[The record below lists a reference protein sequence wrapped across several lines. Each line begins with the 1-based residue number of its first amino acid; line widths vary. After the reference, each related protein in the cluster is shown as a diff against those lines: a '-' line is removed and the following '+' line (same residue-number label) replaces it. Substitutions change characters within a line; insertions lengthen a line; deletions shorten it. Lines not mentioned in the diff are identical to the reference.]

1 MRLSSVVHQ
10 ESCSLPDLADGLKLI
25 ESELSKLRESREST
39 LSGKTAFTLYDTHGF
54 PVDLTRLIAAEAG
67 VHVDESGFEAEMESQ
82 RERGRGSWKGNQEES
97 PAIEELLA
105 RGVTST
111 FVGYGETETDSKIL
125 AILADGV
132 LVDSAKAGQVIEIVL
147 DKTPFYG
154 ESGGQVG
161 DVGSLVGPGESEI
174 CVNDTVLR
182 GGGLICHQCE
192 VMNGIIG
199 TEDVLRA
206 TIDET
211 ARDATRRNHSATHLV
226 HWALGEV
233 RGTT

>member
-1 MRLSSVVHQ
+1 M
-10 ESCSLPDLADGLKLI
+10 
-25 ESELSKLRESREST
+25 
-39 LSGKTAFTLYDTHGF
+39 
-54 PVDLTRLIAAEAG
+54 
-67 VHVDESGFEAEMESQ
+67 DESGFEAEMESQ

-154 ESGGQVG
+154 ESGGRLEMWVPWLAREKAKF
-161 DVGSLVGPGESEI
+161 VSTIPY
-174 CVNDTVLR
+174 CVV
-182 GGGLICHQCE
+182 
-192 VMNGIIG
+192 
-199 TEDVLRA
+199 ED
-206 TIDET
+206 
-211 ARDATRRNHSATHLV
+211 
-226 HWALGEV
+226 
-233 RGTT
+233 